1 MMWRQRVEEVG
12 PWSPSARRSPAS
24 GGTALLGPAFVA
36 AIPATSPRAP
46 RWAARYGYLPVRVL
60 VVANVLAGLVRYL
73 SAKLGLV
80 TGMSLPLGIPFALVP
95 LTASRSVMGTAANRV
110 GTTVAAGAVS
120 AAVIVLDLALVY
132 LTFA

>member
-1 MMWRQRVEEVG
+1 M
-12 PWSPSARRSPAS
+12 
-24 GGTALLGPAFVA
+24 
-36 AIPATSPRAP
+36 
-46 RWAARYGYLPVRVL
+46 RVL